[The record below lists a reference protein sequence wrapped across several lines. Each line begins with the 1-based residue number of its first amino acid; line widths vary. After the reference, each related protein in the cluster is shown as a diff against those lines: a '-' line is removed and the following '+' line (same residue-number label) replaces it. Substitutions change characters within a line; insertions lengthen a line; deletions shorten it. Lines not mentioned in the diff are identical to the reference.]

1 MKDYFFILEYGQWLI
16 LVLSILALYLVS
28 SVRHKTRLKGYLMTA
43 LSRFS
48 GAIIFLFVDLFAFV
62 IANLIQTYIA
72 IRGYFQNKAAG
83 EESSKSLEGIVR
95 EVMRIIWTEGDIS
108 RVGEF
113 YSDNFKADY
122 PFPDWGEGLEG
133 VTNLALKVREDLPD
147 YREDIEELLIADKEV
162 IVILKISGSHPTTKE
177 KVSFRD
183 VTILTLENDKI
194 ISQRGLTDL
203 FSLYLKLG
211 LIQMPQT
218 SD

>member
-1 MKDYFFILEYGQWLI
+1 MEDYFFVLQYGQWLI
-16 LVLSILALYLVS
+16 LVTSILALYLVS
-28 SVRHKTRLKGYLMTA
+28 SVRHETRLKGYLVTA

-72 IRGYFQNKAAG
+72 INGYFKNKTVEQAT
-83 EESSKSLEGIVR
+83 SKNSEDIVR
-95 EVMRIIWTEGDIS
+95 EAMQVIWTDGDIS

-133 VTNLALKVREDLPD
+133 LSALALKVRGDLPG
-147 YREDIEELLIADKEV
+147 YREDIEELLISGNEV
-162 IVILKISGSHPTTKE
+162 IVVLQISGYHPSTNE
-177 KVSFRD
+177 KVDFRD
-183 VTILTLENDKI
+183 VTILTLENEKI
-194 ISQRGLTDL
+194 IKQRGLTDL

-211 LIQMPQT
+211 LIELPQ
-218 SD
+218 S

>member
-28 SVRHKTRLKGYLMTA
+28 SVKHKTRLKGYLMTA

-72 IRGYFQNKAAG
+72 IRGYFQNKKAG
-83 EESSKSLEGIVR
+83 ESESKSSEDIVR
-95 EVMRIIWTEGDIS
+95 EAMQVVWTEGDIS

-113 YSDNFKADY
+113 YAETFKADY
-122 PFPDWGEGLEG
+122 PFTDWGEGLEG
-133 VTNLALKVREDLPD
+133 VSALAMKVREDLPG
-147 YREDIEELLIADKEV
+147 YKEDIEELLIAGEEV
-162 IVILKISGSHPTTKE
+162 VVVLKISGFHPTTNE
-177 KVSFRD
+177 ELSFRD
-183 VTILTLENDKI
+183 VTILTLEDNKI
-194 ISQRGLTDL
+194 VSQRGLSDL

-211 LIQMPQT
+211 LIQMPQ
-218 SD
+218 S

>member
-28 SVRHKTRLKGYLMTA
+28 SVKHKTRLKGYLMTA

-72 IRGYFQNKAAG
+72 IRGYFQNKKAG
-83 EESSKSLEGIVR
+83 ESESKSSEDIVR
-95 EVMRIIWTEGDIS
+95 EAMQVVWTEGDIS

-113 YSDNFKADY
+113 YAETFKADY
-122 PFPDWGEGLEG
+122 PFTDWGEGLEG
-133 VTNLALKVREDLPD
+133 VSALALKVREDLPG
-147 YREDIEELLIADKEV
+147 YKEDIEELLIAGEEV
-162 IVILKISGSHPTTKE
+162 VVVLKISGFHPTTNE
-177 KVSFRD
+177 ELSFRD
-183 VTILTLENDKI
+183 VTILTLEDNKI
-194 ISQRGLTDL
+194 VSQRGLSDL

-211 LIQMPQT
+211 LIQIPQ
-218 SD
+218 S